1 MEPNWTSI
9 VPPVLAVV
17 LAFATRDAIVSLVI
31 ACLAGVMLLG
41 QGPQGFPDLIT
52 RALGTEDFIWIAAV
66 EVFIGVLVA
75 FLQRSGA
82 IELFRQRVSRWV
94 SSRRQVGLLGWSLG
108 LFVFF
113 SDYFSPLFVGAVMR
127 NITDSYRI
135 SREKLAYICDLTSAC
150 VSVMIP
156 ISAWAVYLSG
166 LAVVALE
173 LEGVDAG
180 MRLFLASL
188 PYNFYAF
195 LTIVMVG
202 AIASEWLPDFGPM
215 RAAEDRARQ
224 TGKVLRDGANP
235 MMGRELTD
243 LEASASPNAS
253 IWLNFIFPVA
263 LIIGTNVATFAMTG
277 AASVLDSLMVAC
289 LFLGC
294 VMWLQR
300 LDTLQGIMQSAM
312 AGIKGVMPAVIILSL
327 AYCINTL
334 SRDLQ
339 TATFVVNA
347 TESWMSPTAI
357 PALAFVISAFIS
369 FSTGTSWGTYA
380 IMIPIALPLA
390 AQFTGEPFGSL
401 VLVSFAAVA
410 GGGVFGDH
418 CSPLSDTTV
427 LSSLGSASDHI
438 DHTRTQLPYAVA
450 VGLVALVLYLVV
462 GTMVA

>member
-135 SREKLAYICDLTSAC
+135 SREKLAYICDSTSAC

-312 AGIKGVMPAVIILSL
+312 AGIKGRDAGCDHPVARVLHQHPQQGPADGDLRRQ
-327 AYCINTL
+327 
-334 SRDLQ
+334 RDGIVDV
-339 TATFVVNA
+339 ADGH
-347 TESWMSPTAI
+347 
-357 PALAFVISAFIS
+357 
-369 FSTGTSWGTYA
+369 TG
-380 IMIPIALPLA
+380 P
-390 AQFTGEPFGSL
+390 
-401 VLVSFAAVA
+401 
-410 GGGVFGDH
+410 GVRDQCVH
-418 CSPLSDTTV
+418 
-427 LSSLGSASDHI
+427 
-438 DHTRTQLPYAVA
+438 QLLN
-450 VGLVALVLYLVV
+450 GHVV
-462 GTMVA
+462 GHLRDHDSDCAAARRTIHRRTVRVARARVVRGRRRWRCLRRPLLATVGHHRVVFARQRLRPH